1 MASYNDVVLAVAP
14 EATDSFYALLSTDES
29 LFSMVRGG
37 SDNFDTSQFRKGDL
51 LIQWYEVKWHNG
63 FDEVVKI
70 HKWMEAQAPENYRFL
85 RVGEDKNDNEE
96 HGDYA
101 WDYLEISKPQIELDF
116 PAVVDD

>member
-1 MASYNDVVLAVAP
+1 MGYYNDVVLAVAP

-29 LFSMVRGG
+29 LFSMVRAG

-51 LIQWYEVKWHNG
+51 LIQWYDVKWNDG
-63 FDEVVKI
+63 FSEVAKL

-85 RVGEDKNDNEE
+85 RVGEEKNDIEE

-101 WDYLEISKPQIELDF
+101 WDFLEISKPLIELNF
-116 PAVVDD
+116 PAEVK

>member
-1 MASYNDVVLAVAP
+1 MGYYNDVVLAVAP

-29 LFSMVRGG
+29 LFSMVRAG

-51 LIQWYEVKWHNG
+51 LIQWYDVKWHDG
-63 FDEVVKI
+63 FGEVAKI

-85 RVGEDKNDNEE
+85 RVGEEKNDIEE

-101 WDYLEISKPQIELDF
+101 WDFLEISKPLIELNF
-116 PAVVDD
+116 PAEVK